1 MYELTR
7 KIDFGNCTNILDIE
21 REYKVSTSAGL
32 ANFKKVL
39 MGYPLPDHLY
49 RLIWIDGQ
57 YCAIDEELADLIQ
70 FLNDNDF
77 PTKYCCA
84 GHRTKC
90 HGEEEC
96 QCYISFNHDSDRVLR
111 LLSSVFKEITGESM
125 DVYHQFSNIR
135 IYSNKRYQEHSEQHV
150 NFLDSSRHRKEI
162 VLNKRSSFYTWMSF
176 EGETIIR
183 FNYKAER
190 RMEALLRF
198 KEMLMRIGQTL

>member
-21 REYKVSTSAGL
+21 RDYKVSTSAGL
-32 ANFKKVL
+32 SNFKRVL
-39 MGYPLPDHLY
+39 MSYPFPDHLY

-84 GHRTKC
+84 GHRTKR
-90 HGEEEC
+90 HEDC
-96 QCYISFNHDSDRVLR
+96 QCYISFNHDSDRVIR
-111 LLSSVFKEITGESM
+111 LLSSVFKEITGESL
-125 DVYHQFSNIR
+125 DVYQQFSNIR
-135 IYSNKRYQEHSEQHV
+135 IYSNKRYQEHCQQHV
-150 NFLDSSRHRKEI
+150 DFLKSTHLRKYI
-162 VLNKRSSFYTWMSF
+162 VLNKRSSFFMWMQF

-183 FNYKAER
+183 FTYKAER
-190 RMEALLRF
+190 RMEALLKF
-198 KEMLMRIGQTL
+198 KEMMMHLGQSL